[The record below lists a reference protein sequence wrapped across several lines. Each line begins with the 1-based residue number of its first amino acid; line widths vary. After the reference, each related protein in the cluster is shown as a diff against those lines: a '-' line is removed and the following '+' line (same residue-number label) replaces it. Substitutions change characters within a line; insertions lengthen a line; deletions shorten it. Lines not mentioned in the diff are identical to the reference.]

1 MGIGVKACGQIGG
14 CGCNSAADVEA
25 WIGHII
31 SCNFLRTRNLWE
43 NNSVMPTRAQWNHLY
58 PAANSVCK
66 FPVSTVPVGGVTTG
80 TGSITRNG
88 KRKNVKKKA
97 KCEKAKKKRISQE
110 PRKRLKKPQGNFEG
124 GQSAYRCMVRVYGDW

>member
-1 MGIGVKACGQIGG
+1 MGIGVEACGQIGG

-31 SCNFLRTRNLWE
+31 SCNLLRTRNLWE

-58 PAANSVCK
+58 PVANSVCK

-88 KRKNVKKKA
+88 KRKNVKKK
-97 KCEKAKKKRISQE
+97 KKKQSV
-110 PRKRLKKPQGNFEG
+110 KKPKKKD
-124 GQSAYRCMVRVYGDW
+124 QSRTEEEAEETAR